1 VTVTSVLVVGAG
13 IGGLA
18 AAVALG
24 RRGVAV
30 DVVEIQPSAGV
41 LGVGINQPGNSL
53 RALAGLGVLDEVL
66 SVGYAFD
73 GNDYRDRHDERI
85 VFVPSALGVDGVP
98 ANCAL
103 TRSDLHRILCRAAER
118 AGAAITYGVEI
129 VELDDDGDG
138 ATITLTDGHTR
149 RYDLVVAF
157 DGVRSPTRRRIL
169 GDDLVPTYT
178 GSAVWRTQLPRPAG
192 ITRTT
197 LWQGAGVKGGVIPL
211 SDTLMY
217 LLVVTL
223 EPAATR
229 PPEHELGPLLAS
241 RMAGFDGLLGEIR
254 ETLTDDSSDIVY
266 SPLVEINMPR
276 PWHRGRVIVLGDA
289 VHTAVPHL
297 TQGAAMAIEDAVV
310 LADEVVHDRPL
321 GESLDEVERLRRP
334 RTELVFRASQAILAQ
349 EQQVTEETL
358 PLAIEGMRAHL
369 ADATARVESVLNQ
382 PFRAPSFHR
391 EGERL

>member
-1 VTVTSVLVVGAG
+1 VTATSVLVVGAG

-18 AAVALG
+18 AAAALG

-30 DVVEIQPSAGV
+30 DVVEIQASASV

-53 RALAGLGVLDEVL
+53 RALDSLGVLDEIL
-66 SVGYAFD
+66 AVGYAFD

-85 VFVPSALGVDGVP
+85 VLVPSTLGVDGVP
-98 ANCAL
+98 ANCGL
-103 TRSDLHRILCRAAER
+103 TRSDLHAVLRRAAER

-138 ATITLTDGHTR
+138 VTVTLTNGRTR

-157 DGVRSPTRRRIL
+157 DGVRSPTRRRVL
-169 GDDLVPTYT
+169 GEDLVPTYT
-178 GSAVWRTQLPRPAG
+178 GSVVWRKQLPRPAG

-211 SDTLMY
+211 SDTHMY
-217 LLVVTL
+217 LLVVTI
-223 EPAATR
+223 EPTATR
-229 PPEHELGPLLAS
+229 PPEHELGALLAA
-241 RMAGFDGLLGEIR
+241 RMKGFEGPLGEIR
-254 ETLTDDSSDIVY
+254 DGLSDDPTGIVY
-266 SPLVEINMPR
+266 SPLVEMNVPQ

-321 GESLDEVERLRRP
+321 AESLDEVERLRRP
-334 RTELVFRASQAILAQ
+334 RTDLVHQASHAILAQ
-349 EQQVTEETL
+349 EQQITEETL
-358 PLAIEGMRAHL
+358 PLAIKGMQAHL
-369 ADATARVESVLNQ
+369 TDATAQVESVLNQ
-382 PFRAPSFHR
+382 PFRAPSLH
-391 EGERL
+391 